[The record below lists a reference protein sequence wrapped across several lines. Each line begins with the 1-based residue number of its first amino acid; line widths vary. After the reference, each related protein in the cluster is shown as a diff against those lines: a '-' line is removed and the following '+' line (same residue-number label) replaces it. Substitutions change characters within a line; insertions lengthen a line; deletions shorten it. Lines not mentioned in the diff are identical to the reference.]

1 MELGEKIRTAR
12 VERSMTLADL
22 AAATNLTKGFLSQ
35 VEHGLSNPSL
45 ESLGR
50 IASAL
55 GLSLSGLLA
64 NQDPTDARPTA
75 RDAAPRAFR
84 NIELSARGVP
94 VVPLVEGPAGAF
106 AVVQLIGG
114 ASLETSTLDGQA
126 FAQGFCYVLS
136 GEALFEQNGVE
147 LTLSQGDA
155 LSWNAGSP
163 YTMQNRQRAPLSLL
177 LSIGAQGVLPTV
189 REPAPAIADRSQ
201 YAPDP
206 RFSEGGPMRLVA
218 MRAHRRATRSG

>member
-1 MELGEKIRTAR
+1 MDGAGSGATRRRLVLG
-12 VERSMTLADL
+12 
-22 AAATNLTKGFLSQ
+22 Q
-35 VEHGLSNPSL
+35 VG
-45 ESLGR
+45 
-50 IASAL
+50 
-55 GLSLSGLLA
+55 
-64 NQDPTDARPTA
+64 DAQR
-75 RDAAPRAFR
+75 
-84 NIELSARGVP
+84 
-94 VVPLVEGPAGAF
+94 
-106 AVVQLIGG
+106 
-114 ASLETSTLDGQA
+114 LDGGDQLRQGGDRTPA
-126 FAQGFCYVLS
+126 AQVPIH
-136 GEALFEQNGVE
+136 EVHHVE
-147 LTLSQGDA
+147 QGDA

>member
-22 AAATNLTKGFLSQ
+22 AAATNLTK
-35 VEHGLSNPSL
+35 
-45 ESLGR
+45 
-50 IASAL
+50 
-55 GLSLSGLLA
+55 
-64 NQDPTDARPTA
+64 
-75 RDAAPRAFR
+75 
-84 NIELSARGVP
+84 
-94 VVPLVEGPAGAF
+94 
-106 AVVQLIGG
+106 
-114 ASLETSTLDGQA
+114 
-126 FAQGFCYVLS
+126 GFCYVLS